1 MTTATVQTHS
11 AHGRLASLATSVTR
25 TLNALV
31 GNQHLLAE
39 FSAAAAHYDGLIDA
53 IERAGWDLS
62 HLERVK
68 HAFDETA
75 ESLLRELTDN
85 LPDMSSREEQSF
97 LAPFRDA
104 LHQFAHMTAR
114 EKLAFRTEYSRFTEL
129 HNRSLEQFALEE
141 AA

>member
-1 MTTATVQTHS
+1 MTTATTQTHAS
-11 AHGRLASLATSVTR
+11 HGALATFASSVTR
-25 TLNALV
+25 TVNALV
-31 GNQHLLAE
+31 GNQHLLEE
-39 FSAAAAHYDGLIDA
+39 FSTAAAHYDGLIDA

-62 HLERVK
+62 RLERVK

-85 LPDMSSREEQSF
+85 VPDMSRTEEQSF

-104 LHQFAHMTAR
+104 LHQFARMTSR

-129 HNRSLEQFALEE
+129 HARSLAELTSEE
-141 AA
+141 TA

>member
-1 MTTATVQTHS
+1 MTTAAVQTPS
-11 AHGRLASLATSVTR
+11 RHGALGAFASSVTR
-25 TLNALV
+25 TFNALV

-75 ESLLRELTDN
+75 ESLLRELTN
-85 LPDMSSREEQSF
+85 NAPDMSEGEEQSF
-97 LAPFRDA
+97 VAPFRDA
-104 LHQFAHMTAR
+104 LQQFARMTAR
-114 EKLAFRTEYSRFTEL
+114 EKLAFRTEYDRFIEL
-129 HNRSLEQFALEE
+129 HTRSLAQFATEE
-141 AA
+141 TA